1 MKDFLANRGTVNT
14 HDHLC
19 RLMLRQSFWSWSR
32 VRDGIRH
39 ASPFAS
45 GQQGQYDP
53 SAGGS
58 TSQNTATSTFGASSQ
73 TIWAPNTSTTPG
85 SQTNQQRQSNTVI
98 NVRGTNQSIVLLGV
112 KGPRITLEL
121 AQIDTL
127 KCCRDDLF
135 FWTLKQQYKQCR
147 GRLRHWL
154 SIWKLTHCDFVKVIF
169 KTKMVNRLSVLT
181 NASSKKY
188 GRTRSSVE
196 AKISP
201 LIHYYTITTPGHR
214 APTIHQYQPTNSR
227 PLLLHAATLAPS
239 RPSTAARGCRRPV
252 VSPSRASRSG
262 HHRSNCRPMPASTYG
277 ACKPNMPSRSFA
289 C

>member
-1 MKDFLANRGTVNT
+1 MKDLLANRGTVNT

-19 RLMLRQSFWSWSR
+19 GLMLRQSFWSWSR
-32 VRDGIRH
+32 VRDGIRY

-45 GQQGQYDP
+45 GQQGPHDP

-58 TSQNTATSTFGASSQ
+58 PSQNTATTTSGASSQ
-73 TIWAPNTSTTPG
+73 TSWAPNTSITIG
-85 SQTNQQRQSNTVI
+85 SQTNQQPLSNTVI
-98 NVRGTNQSIVLLGV
+98 NVRGTNQSIILLGV

-127 KCCRDDLF
+127 KYCRDALF

-169 KTKMVNRLSVLT
+169 KQNVNRFSVLT
-181 NASSKKY
+181 SASSKRY

-201 LIHYYTITTPGHR
+201 QIHYTITTPAPR
-214 APTIHQYQPTNSR
+214 APTIHRYPHTNSR
-227 PLLLHAATLAPS
+227 PLSLHAATPARS
-239 RPSTAARGCRRPV
+239 RPSTGARGCRRPV
-252 VSPSRASRSG
+252 VSPSGASPSGPQRSG
-262 HHRSNCRPMPASTYG
+262 CRPMPASTSG
-277 ACKPNMPSRSFA
+277 ACKPNMPSRSCA